1 MSSNLTAQDKV
12 SHIEKLPQLSITTQ
26 ADLLEVARSSVY
38 YQPVPISPL
47 NLDLMNRIDK
57 LYTDYPFY
65 GSRTM
70 GKNLS
75 LEVGY
80 SINRKRVQRL
90 MREMGL
96 EAIYPK
102 PNFSKN
108 DQPHP
113 VYPYLLKGLV
123 IDHPNQ
129 VWGTDITYI
138 RLSCGFLYLIAILD
152 WYSRYVVSWRL
163 SNTLDAS
170 FCVEAAEEALC
181 QATPEITNSDQG
193 VQFTCED
200 WLNIWIANQVQIS
213 MDGRGRCMDNIMT
226 ERLWRSLKYEEVY
239 LKNYTSPIEARDNV
253 SKYFEFYN
261 HRRLHSSLNYQTP
274 EQKYF
279 ERRWKYNL
287 NSADLLSWQW
297 GPP

>member
-1 MSSNLTAQDKV
+1 MSSNLTAHDKV
-12 SHIEKLPQLSITTQ
+12 SHVEKLPQLSIVTQ
-26 ADLLEVARSSVY
+26 ADLLDVSRSSVY
-38 YQPVPISPL
+38 YQSVPVSPL

-65 GSRTM
+65 GSRRM
-70 GKNLS
+70 AANLS
-75 LEVGY
+75 LETGLG
-80 SINRKRVQRL
+80 INRKRAQRL
-90 MREMGL
+90 MREMSL
-96 EAIYPK
+96 EVIYPK

-108 DQPHP
+108 EKLHP
-113 VYPYLLKGLV
+113 VYPYLLKGLA
-123 IDHPNQ
+123 INHPNQ

-163 SNTLDAS
+163 SNTLDVG
-170 FCVEAAEEALC
+170 FCIEAAEEALTK
-181 QATPEITNSDQG
+181 AVPDITNSDQG
-193 VQFTCED
+193 VQFTSEN
-200 WLNIWIANQVQIS
+200 WLNTWIGKEVQIS

-239 LKNYTSPIEARDNV
+239 LKNYTSPIEARDNI

-279 ERRWKYNL
+279 ERR
-287 NSADLLSWQW
+287 
-297 GPP
+297 